1 MIEGAAGMPASHTS
15 LDSMLGGRVRLW
27 QPVRGYRAA
36 VDPVLLAAAIPAEP
50 GDTVLDVGAG
60 AGAAA
65 LCVAARIPQVRL
77 TLLEIDADTADL
89 AEANVKAAA
98 LSPAPTVLI
107 GDLAAPPEELRGATF
122 DHVMTNPPYMARAR
136 GTPAST
142 RNAGARQEGELDLT
156 GWIRRCCRLVR
167 YRGTLTVIHRA
178 DRADDLLAALVAAGA
193 GGIALF
199 PLWPRA
205 GVAAKLILVQARPG
219 SRAPMRVLPGLVL
232 HGERSAFTTEA
243 EAILREAAPIIL

>member
-1 MIEGAAGMPASHTS
+1 MTDGAAGKPASHTTF
-15 LDSMLGGRVRLW
+15 DSMLGGRVRLW
-27 QPVRGYRAA
+27 QPARGYRAA
-36 VDPVLLAAAIPAEP
+36 VDPVLLAAAIPTEP

-65 LCVAARIPQVRL
+65 LCVAARVPQVRL
-77 TLLEIDADTADL
+77 TLLEIDPATADL
-89 AEANVKAAA
+89 AEANVAAA
-98 LSPAPTVLI
+98 GLCPEPIVLT
-107 GDLAAPPEELRGATF
+107 GDLAAPPEELHCAAF
-122 DHVMTNPPYMARAR
+122 DHVMTNPPYMPLAR

-142 RNAGARQEGELDLT
+142 RNAGARQEGGLDLV

-193 GGIALF
+193 GGIVLF

-232 HGERSAFTTEA
+232 HGEGSAFTAEA
-243 EAILREAAPIIL
+243 EAVLREAAPIIL